1 MLRLLECQIHP
12 AVAKGVSSKV
22 TLKAFTLGQQG
33 PGVEGAEQLLPLM
46 TQTREDFNKKVQP
59 LFQEQICGT
68 ILFTVLEEHPD
79 EVSLAGKLTN

>member
-1 MLRLLECQIHP
+1 MLRLLECQIRP

-59 LFQEQICGT
+59 FVAGT
-68 ILFTVLEEHPD
+68 DMWNDIVY
-79 EVSLAGKLTN
+79 SIRGASR